1 MFSIVYDVWEGI
13 DNLPGMMGSDVREK
27 GKITGFTSGCKEA
40 GLGLGYGIWDGITG
54 LVTEPMMG
62 AKRDGIKG
70 AFRGAG
76 KSSELFYFS
85 CPSSTDISRKS
96 RDTSSIW
103 RARSRCH
110 ALSGSHSKRQ
120 EGLSSHSRSRVP
132 DSSSTPIIRSS
143 RRHDG

>member
-27 GKITGFTSGCKEA
+27 GKITGFASGCKEA

-70 AFRGAG
+70 AIRGAG

-85 CPSSTDISRKS
+85 
-96 RDTSSIW
+96 
-103 RARSRCH
+103 
-110 ALSGSHSKRQ
+110 
-120 EGLSSHSRSRVP
+120 
-132 DSSSTPIIRSS
+132 
-143 RRHDG
+143 